1 MEWGRGIWIDG
12 RGNVLLKLD
21 IGDVNELLVRF
32 GINGDW
38 WLFIGF
44 DKDKVGFEFL
54 CLYMLLKRFG
64 VILVGGLNF
73 DLVCVVG
80 FDGNLN
86 GKGKGGE
93 DIVLFGISVFV
104 SLLLFGNKEVICCE
118 VGLGILVGGELIRG
132 RWLSG
137 MIFFGCFE

>member
-32 GINGDW
+32 GISGDW

-54 CLYMLLKRFG
+54 CL
-64 VILVGGLNF
+64 
-73 DLVCVVG
+73 
-80 FDGNLN
+80 
-86 GKGKGGE
+86 
-93 DIVLFGISVFV
+93 
-104 SLLLFGNKEVICCE
+104 
-118 VGLGILVGGELIRG
+118 
-132 RWLSG
+132 
-137 MIFFGCFE
+137 